1 MSSAGL
7 QRGWNAR
14 KQTAMDGAD
23 LWGEICAT
31 DEQLRKALKESRK
44 RGMEWAQKQAA
55 YYTIKAKAAF
65 KLKADGESAS
75 FIAQVLKG
83 MPDVN
88 AAMLERDAAEVSYEN
103 AREARN
109 VYKKEIDTMREQLA
123 REWAQAK
130 EE

>member
-1 MSSAGL
+1 MNSE
-7 QRGWNAR
+7 
-14 KQTAMDGAD
+14 D
-23 LWGEICAT
+23 LWGSICAT
-31 DEQLRKALKESRK
+31 DELLKQSLKESRR
-44 RGMEWAQKQAA
+44 RGMEWAQKQAH
-55 YYTIKAKAAF
+55 YYTVKAKAAY

-83 MPDVN
+83 IPEVN

-123 REWAQAK
+123 REWTQAAND
-130 EE
+130 